1 MNFVLLHLHSPYHHR
16 PPPPILFVEP
26 NDTLLGKA
34 SGHPAT
40 DQGFP
45 NYRVQLEPILPVSS
59 AWMSA
64 SGQLAAGSD
73 NDSEKMYSGLSLLK
87 HR

>member
-1 MNFVLLHLHSPYHHR
+1 MNFVLLRLHSLVFSSQ
-16 PPPPILFVEP
+16 ILFVEP

-45 NYRVQLEPILPVSS
+45 NYRVQLESILPVSS

-64 SGQLAAGSD
+64 SGQLAADSD
-73 NDSEKMYSGLSLLK
+73 NDSEKMYL
-87 HR
+87 

>member
-1 MNFVLLHLHSPYHHR
+1 M
-16 PPPPILFVEP
+16 
-26 NDTLLGKA
+26 LLGKA

-45 NYRVQLEPILPVSS
+45 NYGVQLEPILPVSS

-64 SGQLAAGSD
+64 SGQLAGGSD
-73 NDSEKMYSGLSLLK
+73 NDSEKMYL
-87 HR
+87 

>member
-1 MNFVLLHLHSPYHHR
+1 MNFVLLHLRSFHFFSSQT
-16 PPPPILFVEP
+16 LFVEP

-45 NYRVQLEPILPVSS
+45 NYGVQLEPILPVSS

-64 SGQLAAGSD
+64 SGQLADSSD
-73 NDSEKMYSGLSLLK
+73 NDSEKMYL
-87 HR
+87 